1 MSITYPLSTPT
12 SIGIAEITLRAR
24 NAVAISESPFS
35 FNQQIV
41 RHAGQRWEADV
52 SLPPVR
58 KDLLAPWLSMLI
70 ALRGQFG
77 TFLLGDPDFT
87 EPQGTATGGTI
98 SGAAGAETVT
108 VSLTGPEASDTLLAG
123 DYIQVGSGSS
133 ARLHRVLQDRV
144 GSGSMEIW
152 PALRATYTS
161 ASLTLTNP
169 QGVFRLAAPAT
180 EWSINSNNAYGI
192 SFSAVEVI

>member
-87 EPQGTATGGTI
+87 EPQGTAT
-98 SGAAGAETVT
+98 SAT
-108 VSLTGPEASDTLLAG
+108 VSGTAGSETLTFAMAGTLLAS

-133 ARLHRVLQDRV
+133 ARLYRLLEDR
-144 GSGSMEIW
+144 SGNGTAEVW
-152 PALRATYTS
+152 PALRATYSS
-161 ASLTLTNP
+161 ASATLTNP

-180 EWSINSNNAYGI
+180 EWSINNNNAYGI

>member
-1 MSITYPLSTPT
+1 MAVSYPLSTPT

-24 NAVAISESPFS
+24 NAVVISESPFS

-87 EPQGTATGGTI
+87 EPQGTAT
-98 SGAAGAETVT
+98 SAT
-108 VSLTGPEASDTLLAG
+108 VSGTAGSETLTFAMTGTLLAG
-123 DYIQVGSGSS
+123 DYIQVGSGPS
-133 ARLHRVLQDRV
+133 ARLYRLLEDR
-144 GSGSMEIW
+144 SGNGTAEVW
-152 PALRATYTS
+152 PALRATYSS
-161 ASLTLTNP
+161 ASATLTNP
-169 QGVFRLAAPAT
+169 RGVFRLAAPAT
-180 EWSINSNNAYGI
+180 EWSINNNNAYGI

>member
-1 MSITYPLSTPT
+1 MAVSYPLNTPT

-77 TFLLGDPDFT
+77 TFLLGDPDFA
-87 EPQGTATGGTI
+87 EPQGTATSATAT
-98 SGAAGAETVT
+98 GAAGSET
-108 VSLTGPEASDTLLAG
+108 LTFTMTGTLLAG
-123 DYIQVGSGSS
+123 DYIQLGSGSS
-133 ARLHRVLQDRV
+133 ARLYRLLEDR
-144 GSGSMEIW
+144 SGNGTAEVW
-152 PALRATYTS
+152 PALRATYSS
-161 ASLTLTNP
+161 ASATLTNP
-169 QGVFRLAAPAT
+169 RGVFRLAAPAT
-180 EWSINSNNAYGI
+180 EWGINNNNAYGI

>member
-1 MSITYPLSTPT
+1 MAITYPLSAPT

-24 NAVAISESPFS
+24 NAVATSESPFS
-35 FNQQIV
+35 FSQQIV
-41 RHAGQRWEADV
+41 RHPGQRWEADV

-87 EPQGTATGGTI
+87 GPQGTATSATV
-98 SGAAGAETVT
+98 SGAVGSET
-108 VSLTGPEASDTLLAG
+108 LTFSMSGTLLAG

-133 ARLHRVLQDRV
+133 ARLYRLLEDR
-144 GSGSMEIW
+144 SGGGTAEVW
-152 PALRATYTS
+152 PALRATYSSTS
-161 ASLTLTNP
+161 ATLTNP
-169 QGVFRLAAPAT
+169 RGVFRLAAPAT
-180 EWSINSNNAYGI
+180 EWSINNNNAYGI

>member
-87 EPQGTATGGTI
+87 EPQGTAT
-98 SGAAGAETVT
+98 SAT
-108 VSLTGPEASDTLLAG
+108 VSGTAGSETLTFAMTGTLLAG
-123 DYIQVGSGSS
+123 DYVQVGSGSS
-133 ARLHRVLQDRV
+133 ARLHRLLEDR
-144 GSGSMEIW
+144 SGNGTAEVW
-152 PALRATYTS
+152 PALRATYSS
-161 ASLTLTNP
+161 ASATLTNP
-169 QGVFRLAAPAT
+169 RGVFRLAAPAT

>member
-35 FNQQIV
+35 FSQQIV

-87 EPQGTATGGTI
+87 EPQGTAT
-98 SGAAGAETVT
+98 SAT
-108 VSLTGPEASDTLLAG
+108 VSGTAGSETLTFTMTGTLLAG

-133 ARLHRVLQDRV
+133 ARLYRLLEDR
-144 GSGSMEIW
+144 SGNGTAEVW
-152 PALRATYTS
+152 PALRATYSS
-161 ASLTLTNP
+161 ASATLTNP
-169 QGVFRLAAPAT
+169 RGVFRLAAPAT
-180 EWSINSNNAYGI
+180 EWSINNNNAYGI

>member
-87 EPQGTATGGTI
+87 EPQGTAT
-98 SGAAGAETVT
+98 SAT
-108 VSLTGPEASDTLLAG
+108 VSGTAGSETLTFTMTGTLLAG

-133 ARLHRVLQDRV
+133 ARLYRLLEDR
-144 GSGSMEIW
+144 SGNGTAEVW
-152 PALRATYTS
+152 PALRATYSS
-161 ASLTLTNP
+161 ASATLTNP
-169 QGVFRLAAPAT
+169 RGVFRLAAPAT
-180 EWSINSNNAYGI
+180 EWSINNNNAYGI

>member
-87 EPQGTATGGTI
+87 EPQGTAT
-98 SGAAGAETVT
+98 SAT
-108 VSLTGPEASDTLLAG
+108 VSGTAGSETLTFTMTGTLLAG
-123 DYIQVGSGSS
+123 DYIQLGSGSS
-133 ARLHRVLQDRV
+133 ARLYRLLEDR
-144 GSGSMEIW
+144 SGNGTAEVW
-152 PALRATYTS
+152 PALRATYSGAS
-161 ASLTLTNP
+161 ATLTNP

-180 EWSINSNNAYGI
+180 EWSINNNNAYGI